1 MAGFGVRP
9 CLEPRGQAHAPQEL
23 LGVAV
28 DVDAKGVMDVFRA
41 RYEIGGGGKAR
52 TRMVVAGVLGVV
64 RKVGSVLRGIVP
76 RDILS
81 NSKREK

>member
-1 MAGFGVRP
+1 
-9 CLEPRGQAHAPQEL
+9 
-23 LGVAV
+23 
-28 DVDAKGVMDVFRA
+28 MDVFRA
-41 RYEIGGGGKAR
+41 RYESGGGGKAR

>member
-1 MAGFGVRP
+1 
-9 CLEPRGQAHAPQEL
+9 
-23 LGVAV
+23 
-28 DVDAKGVMDVFRA
+28 
-41 RYEIGGGGKAR
+41 
-52 TRMVVAGVLGVV
+52 MVVAGVLGVV